1 MSLAPHH
8 HWPKFQ
14 KMRYFLILISLATF
28 SCVSPQL
35 AERKPIPP
43 KGSDEAG
50 SQPWNIPQS
59 GEGAG
64 ALGGLLERR

>member
-1 MSLAPHH
+1 MRSLLL
-8 HWPKFQ
+8 
-14 KMRYFLILISLATF
+14 LIPFAIA
-28 SCVSPQL
+28 SCVTAPI
-35 AERKPIPP
+35 AERRPIPP